1 MSARRMRTTANRDP
15 PAMRRGRLH
24 DWPMAWS

>member
-15 PAMRRGRLH
+15 PAVQRGRLH
-24 DWPMAWS
+24 DRPMALP